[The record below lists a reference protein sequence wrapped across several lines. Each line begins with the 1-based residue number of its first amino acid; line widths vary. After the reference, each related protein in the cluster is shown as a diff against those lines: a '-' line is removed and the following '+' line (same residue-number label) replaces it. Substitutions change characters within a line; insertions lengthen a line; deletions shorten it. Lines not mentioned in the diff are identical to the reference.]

1 MVKMSRSYLQKG
13 HLSLIWQDDVFFYS
27 YFLWFEDSHGT
38 QLKPK
43 EIPNTSSAN
52 AIKPHVVPGVISGE
66 FYQLVLTP
74 MHLISIYLTQLRLLT
89 FFLHISDGSLRC
101 ASRRI
106 AVKLSVSSCTA
117 CTWV

>member
-43 EIPNTSSAN
+43 EIPNAASAN
-52 AIKPHVVPGVISGE
+52 AIKPYVVPGVVAGE
-66 FYQLVLTP
+66 FYQ
-74 MHLISIYLTQLRLLT
+74 
-89 FFLHISDGSLRC
+89 
-101 ASRRI
+101 
-106 AVKLSVSSCTA
+106 
-117 CTWV
+117 